1 MDNEQ
6 TTTTTTTTDAAPAMD
21 ANAYVEQLANLKQT
35 TVDKAEYER
44 VVAENR
50 TLANSLANGNFGKT
64 TETAPTYDMDKLEKA
79 YRDNYTLPQFLKPAK
94 AALDLR
100 DAILATEGVDVF
112 AANAYNGKSQ
122 RPEDLQSAHDAAEV
136 IRSCIKDCGGSDST
150 FFSLL
155 CDRTEDDPTLLRAI
169 AARNKKTRQ
178 DLVPSVP

>member
-6 TTTTTTTTDAAPAMD
+6 NTNITTTTDAPAMD
-21 ANAYVEQLANLKQT
+21 AATYVEQLANLKQT

-44 VVAENR
+44 VLAENR
-50 TLANSLANGNFGKT
+50 TLANSLANGNFGT
-64 TETAPTYDMDKLEKA
+64 TAPAAPTYDMDKLQQN
-79 YRDNYTLPQFLKPAK
+79 YRDNYKLPQFLKPAK
-94 AALDLR
+94 AALELR
-100 DAILATEGVDVF
+100 DAILATQGVDVF

-122 RPEDLQSAHDAAEV
+122 RPEDLQSGHDAAEV

-169 AARNKKTRQ
+169 AARNKKTR
-178 DLVPSVP
+178 

>member
-6 TTTTTTTTDAAPAMD
+6 NTNTTTTVDNTTAMD
-21 ANAYVEQLANLKQT
+21 AATYVEQLANLKQT

-44 VVAENR
+44 VLAENR
-50 TLANSLANGNFGKT
+50 TLANSLANGNFGT
-64 TETAPTYDMDKLEKA
+64 TAPAAPTYDMDKLEKA
-79 YRDNYTLPQFLKPAK
+79 YKENYKLPQFLKPAK
-94 AALDLR
+94 AALELR
-100 DAILATEGVDVF
+100 DAILATQGVDVF

-122 RPEDLQSAHDAAEV
+122 RPEDLQSGHDAAEV

-169 AARNKKTRQ
+169 AARNKKTR
-178 DLVPSVP
+178 

>member
-6 TTTTTTTTDAAPAMD
+6 TTNATNTTTDNTTNMD
-21 ANAYVEQLANLKQT
+21 AATYVEQLANLKQT

-44 VVAENR
+44 VLAENR
-50 TLANSLANGNFGKT
+50 TLANSLANGNFGT
-64 TETAPTYDMDKLEKA
+64 TAPAAPTYDMDKLQQN
-79 YRDNYTLPQFLKPAK
+79 YRDNYKLPQFLKPAK
-94 AALDLR
+94 AALELR
-100 DAILATEGVDVF
+100 DAILATQGVDVF

-122 RPEDLQSAHDAAEV
+122 RPEDLQSGHDAAEV

-169 AARNKKTRQ
+169 AARNKKTR
-178 DLVPSVP
+178 